1 MLHFYWRI
9 INSSVSGRFVLIAVL
24 CNEDLKKISK
34 LILIRLVRS
43 DATKMNYIPLLV
55 IDDDDDDND
64 NVGVD
69 DDIFFLECLSSL
81 SLLQYQ

>member
-43 DATKMNYIPLLV
+43 DATKMNYIPLL
-55 IDDDDDDND
+55 ISDDDDDDD
-64 NVGVD
+64 DDDVGVD
-69 DDIFFLECLSSL
+69 LMMTIFFWSV
-81 SLLQYQ
+81 

>member
-1 MLHFYWRI
+1 M
-9 INSSVSGRFVLIAVL
+9 SGRFVLIAVL

-43 DATKMNYIPLLV
+43 DATKMNYIPLP
-55 IDDDDDDND
+55 ISDNDDDDDDDVDDDD

-69 DDIFFLECLSSL
+69 DDIFFLECLSFL